1 MNAQTQIVRCTCPT
15 CGGYI
20 GEVPIPDKVREVLP
34 SLDRMAFDVL
44 AGSMPLGVDKVTLST
59 HLFGEKHGITE
70 AKIHHTAVVVSR
82 LRKALERFGYHIP
95 RNTATERAVYKL
107 VPMEAGA

>member
-20 GEVPIPDKVREVLP
+20 GEVPSPDKVREVL
-34 SLDRMAFDVL
+34 SQQERIVFDALVD
-44 AGSMPLGVDKVTLST
+44 AMPLGVDKITLAIR
-59 HLFGEKHGITE
+59 LFGADRGIQDR
-70 AKIHHTAVVVSR
+70 KINQAAVLISK
-82 LRKALERFGYHIP
+82 LRRTLQRFGYHIP
-95 RNTATERAVYKL
+95 RNMASERAVYKL